1 MKNET
6 APSWQNLPTVV
17 ELTETGAKKKQSA
30 AKMAEMLDDVLDISN
45 REPIVASELSASN
58 GGWSV
63 ETLVRNFHFGGEE
76 VPTLVRSAAPL
87 LNLAHALRRTEEQPD
102 IDQLRRVAVEAIG
115 RYERDLASARI
126 SPERARA
133 AHYVICATVDDVVLS
148 KPWGVRAGWARSG
161 LVSTFHMDVTGGDR
175 VFDLLDHF
183 HQSPGANKDLL
194 LLIYLCLSLAFEGRT
209 RVSPRGNLELGRIR
223 DSLYKTLLGQYGAF
237 ERELSP
243 HWRGVSARHTPLRT
257 AVALWTL
264 LSILVLVFALG
275 YLFFT
280 LSLNRV
286 SDSTFERLANLG
298 PRETPSIL
306 IKAPEPPTEP
316 EPPIVEAKPEPPVVE
331 AKPEPPV
338 LPPAKQEPPP
348 PSRLDNLITFLQPEV
363 DKNLVCLSSSNGR
376 LLVRINNSGLFDV
389 GSSEVSTEFR
399 GLIQRIGGALAEGK
413 FHAIVIGY
421 TDNVPIRTVQFP
433 SNWHLS
439 EARAKA
445 VGEILSSF
453 TGPSAILTEGRAD
466 SDPIA
471 DNATPEGRQ
480 MNRRTEILVL
490 TDPTERLNDAKLKA
504 PPLEI
509 GQQTTPAP
517 STAGGASR

>member
-1 MKNET
+1 MKNEPAST
-6 APSWQNLPTVV
+6 WQNLPTVV
-17 ELTETGAKKKQSA
+17 ELTEDGAKKKQSA
-30 AKMAEMLDDVLDISN
+30 RKMAEMLDDVLELPPSGA
-45 REPIVASELSASN
+45 ASEPSRSYSK

-63 ETLVRNFHFGGEE
+63 ETLLRNFHFGGEE

-87 LNLAHALRRTEEQPD
+87 LNLAHMLRHSEEQPD
-102 IDQLRRVAVEAIG
+102 IDELRRLSLEAIN

-126 SPERARA
+126 SLERARA
-133 AHYVICATVDDVVLS
+133 AHYIVCATVDDVVLS

-223 DSLYKTLLGQYGAF
+223 DSLYKTLLGQYGVF

-243 HWRGVSARHTPLRT
+243 HWKGVSARHKPLRT
-257 AVALWTL
+257 AAALWTL
-264 LSILVLVFALG
+264 LSVLALVFALG

-280 LSLNRV
+280 LSLNRA
-286 SDSTFERLANLG
+286 SDGTFKRLANLP
-298 PRETPSIL
+298 PRDTPSVL
-306 IKAPEPPTEP
+306 ISVPEPPP
-316 EPPIVEAKPEPPVVE
+316 EPAPPVVE
-331 AKPEPPV
+331 AQPV
-338 LPPAKQEPPP
+338 KPPP
-348 PSRLDNLITFLQPEV
+348 PPPQPAPSSRLDNLLAFLQPEV
-363 DKNLVCLSSSNGR
+363 EKKLVTLSDSDGR

-389 GSSEVSTEFR
+389 GSAEVSSEFR
-399 GLIQRIGGALAEGK
+399 DLIQRIGGALAAEK
-413 FHAIVIGY
+413 FRAVVVGY

-453 TGPSAILTEGRAD
+453 TGPDAILTEGRAD

-471 DNATPEGRQ
+471 DNGTPEGRE

-490 TDPTERLNDAKLKA
+490 TDPSERLSDAGLSPSQGTGRQGSA
-504 PPLEI
+504 P
-509 GQQTTPAP
+509 
-517 STAGGASR
+517 AGDVR